1 MPQTQRTRTSSFP
14 VVERVDSSD
23 LHFSFPE
30 PENASI
36 PVRTVSYA
44 AAKRALDIVLSLTG
58 LLIGF
63 PLFLII
69 GLLIRCTSTGPILF
83 KQRRVGVG
91 GREFW
96 CYKFRSMYMDAE
108 ARLESLMHLNEVS
121 GPVFKI
127 KNDPRITPI
136 GRIVRKLSLDELPQ
150 LLNVLVGDMSIVGPR
165 PPLPRE
171 VAKYDAKQR
180 GRLAVKPGLTC
191 LWQISGRS
199 NIGFD
204 RWVELDL
211 AYIDSMTFW
220 GDVKIILRTIP
231 AVITG
236 RGAH

>member
-69 GLLIRCTSTGPILF
+69 GLLIRCTSTGPVLF